1 MDYKN
6 PIVIDFETYY
16 DKEYSLSKLT
26 TEEYIRDPRFECI
39 GLSIKDSDKP
49 TEFFRGE
56 SWIPTLTKLITDNP
70 ERPVVAHNA
79 VFDGGILGLKYDIH
93 PKHYLDTVSMAR
105 VSYLDQRAGRASLD
119 YLSKALIEL
128 GYSMPNKGTT
138 VQDMLGVH
146 MSDMSEEQW
155 VAYAEYCI
163 TDVDICFSIYHVLR
177 PTIPDCELKMMD
189 ITTRMYTDPLFEFDQ
204 KVLGDYKERLENARV
219 DNLEFFKN
227 HFGFASIDET
237 EKAIRSRKK
246 FPELLE
252 TLGVPCP
259 MKWSEKQQKEVPAL
273 AKTDEALT
281 ALLEHPNHLVAE
293 LVDTKLNANKSLAMS
308 RCQTFIELGLRGSV
322 PVPLKYYGAHTGRYG
337 GMDKLNFQNLPKR
350 SGDTSLRR
358 SMVAPDGYIVV
369 GTDSSQIEAR
379 LLAYAAQETGLINIF
394 MNGECPY
401 SDMAAA
407 IYGVSYDEI
416 YRDAKI
422 EPTDE
427 GVTRRNVG
435 KTTVLGAGYQ
445 MGADAFSEQLRQ
457 AGLEEVMDM
466 AGMIVKTYRA
476 KNPNIQQLWYKCQDV
491 LEVLIAGQ
499 TMSFGGENDD
509 LFYADGSTEFWG
521 EVIPSIKLPNGTYVI
536 YRNLR
541 KEADPES
548 FTGYSYKYD
557 QFRHGKFIP
566 NYIYGGKVTEN
577 LVQALAFAVL
587 KHQAILIDTAGVPVN
602 LNVHDEWVSVV
613 PKSQAKEA
621 IRVHAHAMRSVPDYI
636 PQGLLDC
643 EVDIGANYMDTQTL
657 AGV

>member
-39 GLSIKDSDKP
+39 GLSIKDSNKP

-177 PTIPDCELKMMD
+177 PIIPDCELKMMD

-219 DNLEFFKN
+219 ENLEFFKN

-293 LVDTKLNANKSLAMS
+293 LVDTKLKANKSLAMS
-308 RCQTFIELGLRGSV
+308 RCQTFIELGLRGPV
-322 PVPLKYYGAHTGRYG
+322 PIPLKYYGAHTGRYG
-337 GMDKLNFQNLPKR
+337 GCLT
-350 SGDTSLRR
+350 GDTKVLCLTSEQCIVEKSIVDVLL
-358 SMVAPDGYIVV
+358 SDLVWDGVEWCEHSGVV
-369 GTDSSQIEAR
+369 FSGYKEVITHD
-379 LLAYAAQETGLINIF
+379 
-394 MNGECPY
+394 
-401 SDMAAA
+401 
-407 IYGVSYDEI
+407 
-416 YRDAKI
+416 
-422 EPTDE
+422 
-427 GVTRRNVG
+427 GVTG
-435 KTTVLGAGYQ
+435 TP
-445 MGADAFSEQLRQ
+445 EH
-457 AGLEEVMDM
+457 EVY
-466 AGMIVKTYRA
+466 I
-476 KNPNIQQLWYKCQDV
+476 N
-491 LEVLIAGQ
+491 E
-499 TMSFGGENDD
+499 
-509 LFYADGSTEFWG
+509 TET
-521 EVIPSIKLPNGTYVI
+521 I
-536 YRNLR
+536 
-541 KEADPES
+541 
-548 FTGYSYKYD
+548 
-557 QFRHGKFIP
+557 
-566 NYIYGGKVTEN
+566 
-577 LVQALAFAVL
+577 
-587 KHQAILIDTAGVPVN
+587 
-602 LNVHDEWVSVV
+602 
-613 PKSQAKEA
+613 
-621 IRVHAHAMRSVPDYI
+621 
-636 PQGLLDC
+636 
-643 EVDIGANYMDTQTL
+643 TL
-657 AGV
+657 AEAKRTGERIMDSRPPEGR